1 MQLRSFKLKLRLYYD
16 KIEQHTMNNIIF
28 ITGMAGSGK
37 STVGRLVARHFPK
50 CLFIQVDELREKM
63 VKGYARPEGGVFSEE
78 TMQQFQMARS
88 TASYMARL
96 YASQGVDVVIDDVCA
111 PPNFIEQY
119 AALFEIPE
127 AHRVLLYPKASVVIE
142 RIKQRGGP
150 LEHIKYVPTI
160 YNYLDSMP
168 KDGWI
173 VLDSSEW
180 TIEQTVNEVLSN
192 IAPVPGDIQ
201 S

>member
-1 MQLRSFKLKLRLYYD
+1 
-16 KIEQHTMNNIIF
+16 MNNIIF
-28 ITGMAGSGK
+28 ITGMAGAGK
-37 STVGRLVARHFPK
+37 STVGYLVARHFPR
-50 CLFIQVDELREKM
+50 CLFIQVDELRGKM
-63 VKGYARPEGGVFSEE
+63 VKGYARPEGGVFTEE
-78 TMQQFQMARS
+78 AIQQFQLARS
-88 TASYMARL
+88 SAIYMAHL
-96 YASQGVDVVIDDVCA
+96 YANQDVTVVIDDVCA
-111 PPNFIEQY
+111 PPNFVGQY

-127 AHRVLLYPKASVVIE
+127 VHRVLLYPKAAIVIE

-150 LEHIKYVPTI
+150 LEHISYVPAI

-192 IAPVPGDIQ
+192 IDPVLGNVPG
-201 S
+201 

>member
-1 MQLRSFKLKLRLYYD
+1 
-16 KIEQHTMNNIIF
+16 MNNIIF

-63 VKGYARPEGGVFSEE
+63 VKGYARPEGGVFTEE
-78 TMQQFQMARS
+78 VIQQFLMARS
-88 TASYMARL
+88 TAIYMARL
-96 YASQGVDVVIDDVCA
+96 YANQGVDVVIDDVCA
-111 PPNFIEQY
+111 PINFVEQY
-119 AALFEIPE
+119 ATLFEIPE
-127 AHRVLLYPKASVVIE
+127 VHRVLLYPKAPIVIE

-150 LEHIKYVPTI
+150 WEHIDYVPAI
-160 YNYLDSMP
+160 YNFLDSMS

-192 IAPVPGDIQ
+192 IAPVLGNVQ

>member
-1 MQLRSFKLKLRLYYD
+1 
-16 KIEQHTMNNIIF
+16 MNNIIL

-37 STVGRLVARHFPK
+37 STVGRLVAEHFPK
-50 CLFIQVDELREKM
+50 SLFIQVDELREKM
-63 VKGYARPEGGVFSEE
+63 VKGFATPEGGIFTEE
-78 TMQQFQMARS
+78 HIQQFQMARS
-88 TASYMARL
+88 TAIHMAHL
-96 YASQGVDVVIDDVCA
+96 YANQGVDVVIDDVCV

-127 AHRVLLYPKASVVIE
+127 VHRVLLYPNAPALIE

-150 LEHIKYVPTI
+150 WDHVLINYVPEI
-160 YNYLDSMP
+160 YSYLDPMP

-173 VLDSSEW
+173 VLDSGEW

-192 IAPVPGDIQ
+192 IGAVPGNAQ

>member
-1 MQLRSFKLKLRLYYD
+1 
-16 KIEQHTMNNIIF
+16 MNNIIF

-37 STVGRLVARHFPK
+37 STVGRLVARRFQK

-63 VKGYARPEGGVFSEE
+63 VKGYARPESGVFTEE
-78 TMQQFQMARS
+78 VIQQFQMARS
-88 TASYMARL
+88 SATYMAHL
-96 YASQGVDVVIDDVCA
+96 YANQGVDVVIDDVCA
-111 PPNFIEQY
+111 PSNFVEQY
-119 AALFEIPE
+119 AALFEIPGV
-127 AHRVLLYPKASVVIE
+127 HRVLLYPEAAIVIE
-142 RIKQRGGP
+142 RLKQRGGP
-150 LEHIKYVPTI
+150 LEHINYVPVV
-160 YNYLDSMP
+160 YNYLDAMS

-192 IAPVPGDIQ
+192 IAPVPGNVR

>member
-1 MQLRSFKLKLRLYYD
+1 MQLRSFKLKLRLCCD
-16 KIEQHTMNNIIF
+16 KNRRHNMNNIIF

-63 VKGYARPEGGVFSEE
+63 VKGYARPECGVFTEE
-78 TMQQFQMARS
+78 VIQQFQMARS
-88 TASYMARL
+88 TAIYMARL
-96 YASQGVDVVIDDVCA
+96 YANQGVDVVIDDVCA
-111 PPNFIEQY
+111 PPNFVEQY

-127 AHRVLLYPKASVVIE
+127 VHRVLLYPKASIVME
-142 RIKQRGGP
+142 RIKERGGP
-150 LEHIKYVPTI
+150 WEHINYVPAI
-160 YNYLDSMP
+160 YNYLDSMS

-180 TIEQTVNEVLSN
+180 TIEQTVNEVLSK
-192 IAPVPGDIQ
+192 IAPVR
-201 S
+201 

>member
-1 MQLRSFKLKLRLYYD
+1 
-16 KIEQHTMNNIIF
+16 MNNIIF
-28 ITGMAGSGK
+28 ITGMAGAGK

-63 VKGYARPEGGVFSEE
+63 VKGYAGPEGGIFTEE
-78 TMQQFQMARS
+78 AMQQFQMARS
-88 TASYMARL
+88 TAIYMARL
-96 YASQGVDVVIDDVCA
+96 YANQGVDVVIDDVCV

-127 AHRVLLYPKASVVIE
+127 VQRVLLYPKAPIVIE

-150 LEHIKYVPTI
+150 MEHIKYVPVV
-160 YNYLDSMP
+160 YNFLDSMS

-173 VLDSSEW
+173 VLDSSDW

-192 IAPVPGDIQ
+192 VGVVPGNVQ

>member
-1 MQLRSFKLKLRLYYD
+1 MS
-16 KIEQHTMNNIIF
+16 NIIF
-28 ITGMAGSGK
+28 ITGMAGAGK

-63 VKGYARPEGGVFSEE
+63 VKGYARPEDGIFTEE
-78 TMQQFQMARS
+78 VMQQFQMARS
-88 TASYMARL
+88 TAIYMARL
-96 YASQGVDVVIDDVCA
+96 YVDRGVNVVIDDVCV
-111 PPNFIEQY
+111 PSNFVEQY

-127 AHRVLLYPKASVVIE
+127 VQRILLYPKAPVVIE

-150 LEHIKYVPTI
+150 LEHIKYVPMI
-160 YNYLDSMP
+160 YDFLDAMP

-192 IAPVPGDIQ
+192 IASGNIQ

>member
-1 MQLRSFKLKLRLYYD
+1 
-16 KIEQHTMNNIIF
+16 MNNIIF
-28 ITGMAGSGK
+28 ITGMAGAGK

-63 VKGYARPEGGVFSEE
+63 VKGYARPEGGVFTEE
-78 TMQQFQMARS
+78 AIQQFQMARS
-88 TASYMARL
+88 TAIYMARL
-96 YASQGVDVVIDDVCA
+96 YANQGVDVVIDDICA
-111 PPNFIEQY
+111 PLSFVEQY
-119 AALFEIPE
+119 VALFEIPE
-127 AHRVLLYPKASVVIE
+127 VQRVLLYPKAPIVIE

-150 LEHIKYVPTI
+150 WEHINYVPAI
-160 YNYLDSMP
+160 YNFLDSMS

-180 TIEQTVNEVLSN
+180 TIERTVNEVLSN
-192 IAPVPGDIQ
+192 IAPVPGNAQ